1 MLSVGEALYLG
12 KGIFEDLLRPP
23 PGATSSASTAAPL
36 SKTAHAAMT
45 AGSAGG
51 LLAAFLASICC
62 IGPVVFAAL
71 GVGVGAT
78 GVLADT
84 AGLLKVLLPYR
95 PLLIGLTMVFLGCSF
110 YFSYRKPAIGNAACQ
125 TCVPVSGAC
134 PNRLLLWVIAGL
146 AVALVLA
153 PYWLELATGS

>member
-1 MLSVGEALYLG
+1 
-12 KGIFEDLLRPP
+12 
-23 PGATSSASTAAPL
+23 
-36 SKTAHAAMT
+36 
-45 AGSAGG
+45 
-51 LLAAFLASICC
+51 
-62 IGPVVFAAL
+62 AAL

-78 GVLADT
+78 GFLADT

-110 YFSYRKPAIGNAACQ
+110 YFAYRKPAIGNAACQ
-125 TCVPVSGAC
+125 TCVPVSGAR
-134 PNRLLLWVIAGL
+134 PNRLLLWIIAGL